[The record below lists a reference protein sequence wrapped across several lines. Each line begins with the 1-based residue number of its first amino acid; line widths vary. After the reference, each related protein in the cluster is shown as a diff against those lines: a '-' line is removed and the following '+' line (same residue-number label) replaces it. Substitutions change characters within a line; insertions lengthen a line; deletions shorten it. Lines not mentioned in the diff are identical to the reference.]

1 MKIMR
6 AVSLFCI
13 VCLVGGVLAGIPGAR
28 ADDCDV
34 VPGAAAAQAKLPH
47 AVTHVTTLPGKP
59 PIRVEM
65 IFVNDKAYTQL
76 DGAWRSMAYSAQEQ
90 INTITAAN
98 KRMDQTPHTCQK
110 LASPPINGEA
120 VSLFV
125 VHSDVSG
132 NASEARFWISDK
144 TGLPVK
150 SEIHLKS
157 GSIVTDDF
165 RYGDVKPPP
174 GVN

>member
-1 MKIMR
+1 MKIVR

-13 VCLVGGVLAGIPGAR
+13 VCLAGGVLAGIPGAR

-34 VPGAAAAQAKLPH
+34 VPGAAVAQARLPH
-47 AVTHVTTLPGKP
+47 AVTHVTNAPGKP
-59 PIRVEM
+59 PSRVEM

-76 DGAWRSMAYSAQEQ
+76 DGAWHSMAYSAQEQ

-125 VHSDVSG
+125 VRSDVSG

-144 TGLPVK
+144 TGLPMK

-165 RYGDVKPPP
+165 HYGDIKPPP